1 MNIYNNKKTFFYKLK
16 SSCKREW
23 SEYTNHKFLS
33 DLVSN
38 KLPDK
43 NFKNY
48 LVQDYVFLQ
57 QFLKILA
64 LSVYKSKSF
73 EEINRSVNFIK
84 GIDHEIKVHIN
95 YCKKWKI
102 PLKSLNKIVVEKA
115 NSSYTDH
122 VLNVGKNGDNLDI
135 FSSLSV
141 CIIGYGE
148 IGFNLSKIKNW
159 KKSKYSSWI
168 KMYSSKEYQQIA
180 KDNID
185 NLDILLKNNK
195 NINLKNDSQNY
206 ATILMEA
213 ACSEKIEIFEKIL
226 AQNFWPKM
234 SQKATPVGLK
244 VFKTF
249 LDFKS

>member
-16 SSCKREW
+16 SGCKKEW
-23 SEYTNHKFLS
+23 FEYTNHKFLS

-64 LSVYKSKSF
+64 LSVYKSNSF

-84 GIDHEIKVHIN
+84 GIDQEIKLHVN

-102 PLKSLNKIVVEKA
+102 SLNSLNNIVVEKA
-115 NSSYTDH
+115 NSAYTDY
-122 VLNVGKNGDNLDI
+122 VLEVGKNGDNLDI
-135 FSSLSV
+135 FSCLSV
-141 CIIGYGE
+141 CIVGYGE
-148 IGFNLSKIKNW
+148 IGFNFSKIKNW

-168 KMYSSKEYQQIA
+168 KMYSSKKYQQVA
-180 KDNID
+180 KDNI
-185 NLDILLKNNK
+185 NYLDILLKNNK
-195 NINLKNDSQNY
+195 GKKLNTLKRNFKKS
-206 ATILMEA
+206 T
-213 ACSEKIEIFEKIL
+213 IFEK
-226 AQNFWPKM
+226 NFWECF
-234 SQKATPVGLK
+234 V
-244 VFKTF
+244 
-249 LDFKS
+249 

>member
-1 MNIYNNKKTFFYKLK
+1 VNIYNNKKTYFYKLK
-16 SSCKREW
+16 NSCNKEW
-23 SEYTNHKFLS
+23 SEYTDHKFLS

-43 NFKNY
+43 NFRKY
-48 LVQDYVFLQ
+48 LIQDYVFLH

-64 LSVYKSKSF
+64 LSIYKSNSF

-84 GIDHEIKVHIN
+84 GIDHEIKLHTS

-102 PLKSLNKIVVEKA
+102 SLNSLSNIKVERA
-115 NSSYTDH
+115 NSAYTDH
-122 VLNVGKNGDNLDI
+122 ILKVGKNGNNLDI
-135 FSSLSV
+135 FTGLAP

-148 IGFNLSKIKNW
+148 IGFKLSKIKNW

-185 NLDILLKNNK
+185 YLNILFKNNRYK
-195 NINLKNDSQNY
+195 NLIKLKKIFKKS
-206 ATILMEA
+206 TILEN
-213 ACSEKIEIFEKIL
+213 
-226 AQNFWPKM
+226 NFWEC
-234 SQKATPVGLK
+234 
-244 VFKTF
+244 FI
-249 LDFKS
+249 